1 MSSCKVGIKDH
12 VATLY
17 KSAQERASKAA
28 RERDRSRRYRSA
40 ARQNNDTLS
49 GGSHPHVI
57 SSHPSNFPENPL
69 METAREE
76 SSLLT
81 LLRNI
86 NNNRSITTTHEPPT
100 IQVDETA
107 LQPDVSTQSIGQYAD
122 SHAICIAAQYPGTTT
137 HQDAATIEDE
147 AESTSATEPS
157 SLYLPIQV
165 ERQAIYRPGR
175 PQKDPALSPHART
188 RLRVQQYRDQLLEN
202 PGIPLPLRTQTVS
215 LKVLDLK
222 FKVLDIII

>member
-1 MSSCKVGIKDH
+1 MSRCKVGIKDY

-28 RERDRSRRYRSA
+28 RERDGSRRYRSA

-81 LLRNI
+81 HGNEQRDNI
-86 NNNRSITTTHEPPT
+86 TLHQVGDHPVSSI
-100 IQVDETA
+100 Q
-107 LQPDVSTQSIGQYAD
+107 
-122 SHAICIAAQYPGTTT
+122 
-137 HQDAATIEDE
+137 E
-147 AESTSATEPS
+147 AEPHPLIGRSQRRTSR
-157 SLYLPIQV
+157 
-165 ERQAIYRPGR
+165 RQY
-175 PQKDPALSPHART
+175 K
-188 RLRVQQYRDQLLEN
+188 
-202 PGIPLPLRTQTVS
+202 
-215 LKVLDLK
+215 
-222 FKVLDIII
+222 